1 MGVLQPRGRRDSRA
15 SALSRNLLFDRDTQ
29 PTASESAVE
38 HAHLGTSPGPIGVS
52 SSYNGSTI
60 RTPNRS
66 FYHRSM
72 NTNNMG
78 GSWDFPASARF
89 LLTIGPAADPAQYA
103 TDGLRDQTAELATY
117 GLSLTK
123 KSHLRDGPG
132 LPPSLDIFHGTQ
144 SAPHSQ
150 DEPTSSGA
158 AGEALLEP
166 RYASLDPAS
175 ASSAL
180 TEMIRR
186 PSEVVV
192 EDQLSQPGTNE
203 ITQFPPPPTVL
214 EDAEPD
220 TEHTSLLSKS
230 RSKSTQNYG
239 SSDVENQRVPII
251 RSPTALDKGI
261 SSLAQCSRTLANP
274 KSWNGRAIWDQAVA
288 YPASLVPAVLLGLL
302 LNILDALS
310 YGMILFP
317 LGEPLFA
324 HLGTDGISMFYV
336 STIISQVVFSSGGS
350 IFKGGIGSEMIE
362 VVPFFHQMAFTIM
375 NSIGKDN
382 PKSVIATTILAFSVS
397 SILTGLVFFLMGVC
411 GLGSLIGFFPRH
423 ILIGC
428 IGGVGYFLLQT
439 GVEVSARLPGSLEY
453 NLPTLQKLF
462 QLDTLPLWMIPL
474 ALAVALLVLKHFV
487 RSNFLV
493 GGYFIAVAAVFYIV
507 VLSAQIS
514 MDSLHHT
521 GWVFDAPASN
531 NPWYH
536 FYTLYDLSEVNWTA
550 FGETIP
556 AMFALTFFGVLHVPI
571 NVPALGISTGE
582 DNLNVDRE
590 LVAHGVT
597 NALSGCV
604 GSIQNYLV
612 YTNSLLFIAS
622 GGSSRLAGLMLAA
635 ATAGIMVIG
644 PVIIGYI
651 PIMVVGALIFL
662 LGIELLQ
669 EALVD
674 TWGKLTRLEYLT
686 VVIIVVTMGALDFV
700 VGIFVGIILA
710 CVNFVVQ
717 TSQKSAI
724 RATYSGEIAGST
736 VRRPPIQQQ
745 FLREAG
751 QQTLMLKLG
760 GYLFF
765 GTIVNVENTMRGL
778 IEDDAFDRRPIRFL
792 ILDFSRVYGID
803 FSAAEAF
810 TRINRVLRKR
820 NVQTA
825 ISGLNVEGDV
835 GKSLQNVGLFE
846 PESGVP
852 IFEDLNSALEFC
864 ENDYLK
870 VFYNRQEALTTPT
883 DPTASDSEGS
893 LHLPVPV
900 PTQPT
905 VLPDNIVSSPRRQH
919 LQRVATSTIQAHETT
934 MMISPAWF
942 AMRQPL
948 PLLLQTFQGLSS
960 QNEDF
965 WFPAC
970 AYFSCES
977 YPAGTVLYHEGDAP
991 RAFYLL
997 ESGMLRAGYDL
1008 PQGRYFELIVA
1019 GRPCGELPFFSD
1031 TRRTATVKAERDSVA
1046 WCLTGDQWKIL
1057 QEKEPRIAR
1066 ELLTVSLKLTT
1077 ERMDSITS
1085 YVLTMA
1091 A

>member
-1 MGVLQPRGRRDSRA
+1 
-15 SALSRNLLFDRDTQ
+15 
-29 PTASESAVE
+29 
-38 HAHLGTSPGPIGVS
+38 
-52 SSYNGSTI
+52 
-60 RTPNRS
+60 
-66 FYHRSM
+66 
-72 NTNNMG
+72 
-78 GSWDFPASARF
+78 
-89 LLTIGPAADPAQYA
+89 
-103 TDGLRDQTAELATY
+103 
-117 GLSLTK
+117 
-123 KSHLRDGPG
+123 
-132 LPPSLDIFHGTQ
+132 
-144 SAPHSQ
+144 
-150 DEPTSSGA
+150 
-158 AGEALLEP
+158 
-166 RYASLDPAS
+166 
-175 ASSAL
+175 
-180 TEMIRR
+180 
-186 PSEVVV
+186 
-192 EDQLSQPGTNE
+192 
-203 ITQFPPPPTVL
+203 
-214 EDAEPD
+214 
-220 TEHTSLLSKS
+220 
-230 RSKSTQNYG
+230 
-239 SSDVENQRVPII
+239 
-251 RSPTALDKGI
+251 
-261 SSLAQCSRTLANP
+261 
-274 KSWNGRAIWDQAVA
+274 
-288 YPASLVPAVLLGLL
+288 
-302 LNILDALS
+302 
-310 YGMILFP
+310 
-317 LGEPLFA
+317 
-324 HLGTDGISMFYV
+324 
-336 STIISQVVFSSGGS
+336 
-350 IFKGGIGSEMIE
+350 
-362 VVPFFHQMAFTIM
+362 
-375 NSIGKDN
+375 
-382 PKSVIATTILAFSVS
+382 
-397 SILTGLVFFLMGVC
+397 
-411 GLGSLIGFFPRH
+411 
-423 ILIGC
+423 
-428 IGGVGYFLLQT
+428 
-439 GVEVSARLPGSLEY
+439 
-453 NLPTLQKLF
+453 
-462 QLDTLPLWMIPL
+462 
-474 ALAVALLVLKHFV
+474 
-487 RSNFLV
+487 
-493 GGYFIAVAAVFYIV
+493 
-507 VLSAQIS
+507 
-514 MDSLHHT
+514 
-521 GWVFDAPASN
+521 
-531 NPWYH
+531 
-536 FYTLYDLSEVNWTA
+536 
-550 FGETIP
+550 
-556 AMFALTFFGVLHVPI
+556 
-571 NVPALGISTGE
+571 
-582 DNLNVDRE
+582 
-590 LVAHGVT
+590 
-597 NALSGCV
+597 
-604 GSIQNYLV
+604 
-612 YTNSLLFIAS
+612 
-622 GGSSRLAGLMLAA
+622 MLAA

-934 MMISPAWF
+934 MMISPAWS

>member
-1 MGVLQPRGRRDSRA
+1 
-15 SALSRNLLFDRDTQ
+15 
-29 PTASESAVE
+29 
-38 HAHLGTSPGPIGVS
+38 
-52 SSYNGSTI
+52 
-60 RTPNRS
+60 
-66 FYHRSM
+66 
-72 NTNNMG
+72 
-78 GSWDFPASARF
+78 
-89 LLTIGPAADPAQYA
+89 
-103 TDGLRDQTAELATY
+103 
-117 GLSLTK
+117 
-123 KSHLRDGPG
+123 
-132 LPPSLDIFHGTQ
+132 
-144 SAPHSQ
+144 
-150 DEPTSSGA
+150 
-158 AGEALLEP
+158 
-166 RYASLDPAS
+166 
-175 ASSAL
+175 
-180 TEMIRR
+180 
-186 PSEVVV
+186 
-192 EDQLSQPGTNE
+192 
-203 ITQFPPPPTVL
+203 
-214 EDAEPD
+214 
-220 TEHTSLLSKS
+220 
-230 RSKSTQNYG
+230 
-239 SSDVENQRVPII
+239 
-251 RSPTALDKGI
+251 
-261 SSLAQCSRTLANP
+261 
-274 KSWNGRAIWDQAVA
+274 
-288 YPASLVPAVLLGLL
+288 
-302 LNILDALS
+302 
-310 YGMILFP
+310 
-317 LGEPLFA
+317 
-324 HLGTDGISMFYV
+324 
-336 STIISQVVFSSGGS
+336 
-350 IFKGGIGSEMIE
+350 MIE

-382 PKSVIATTILAFSVS
+382 PKSVIVTTILAFSVS

-439 GVEVSARLPGSLEY
+439 GVE
-453 NLPTLQKLF
+453 KLF
-462 QLDTLPLWMIPL
+462 ELDTFPLWIIPL
-474 ALAVALLVLKHFV
+474 ALAIGLLVLKRFV

-493 GGYFIAVAAVFYIV
+493 GGYFIAVAAVFYITI
-507 VLSAQIS
+507 LSARVS

-521 GWVFDAPASN
+521 GWVFDALSSN

-622 GGSSRLAGLMLAA
+622 GGSSCLAGLMLAA

-651 PIMVVGALIFL
+651 LIM
-662 LGIELLQ
+662 
-669 EALVD
+669 
-674 TWGKLTRLEYLT
+674 
-686 VVIIVVTMGALDFV
+686 
-700 VGIFVGIILA
+700 
-710 CVNFVVQ
+710 
-717 TSQKSAI
+717 KSAI
-724 RATYSGEIAGST
+724 RATYSGKVAGST

-778 IEDDAFDRRPIRFL
+778 IEDEAFDRRPIRFL

-825 ISGLNVEGDV
+825 ISGLNVDGDV

-846 PESGVP
+846 PNSGVP

-870 VFYNRQEALTTPT
+870 VFYNRQEVLTTPT
-883 DPTASDSEGS
+883 EPTIPSDSDS
-893 LHLPVPV
+893 DHHLPVPV
-900 PTQPT
+900 PSSQPT
-905 VLPDNIVSSPRRQH
+905 ALPDNIVSSPRRQY
-919 LQRVATSTIQAHETT
+919 LQRVVTSTIQAHETT
-934 MMISPAWF
+934 TMVTPAWSV
-942 AMRQPL
+942 MRQPL
-948 PLLLQTFQGLSS
+948 PLLLQTFQGLSL

-970 AYFSCES
+970 AYFSRES
-977 YPAGTVLYHEGDAP
+977 YAAGTILYHEGDAP
-991 RAFYLL
+991 HAFYLL

-1046 WCLTGDQWKIL
+1046 WCLTGEQWKVL
-1057 QEKEPRIAR
+1057 QEQEPRIAR

-1085 YVLTMA
+1085 YVLTTA